1 MGASH
6 GMLDP
11 GNVSIS
17 APYFIAGKSGALTLP
32 AAGSPVATLQNLGRF
47 DTQDP
52 ARAILAVPLRISRVR
67 VLFTPSTLTAPLAL
81 EVFKG
86 LVVTQHTVGG
96 NVRTPTRRKT
106 TGYPAI
112 PATEVNLFV
121 ATTGAISGGSFTPDG
136 DGFLMASGGV
146 ATGFGSAEAIWT
158 PSDLCPLTLEAGEG
172 IEVRTAV
179 QGGGVGNLHVCFDF
193 LRQ

>member
-32 AAGSPVATLQNLGRF
+32 GPGQPVATLQNLGRLVEGAVI
-47 DTQDP
+47 P
-52 ARAILAVPLRISRVR
+52 VPLRISRIR
-67 VLFTPSTLTAPLAL
+67 VLFTPSTLVAPVAL
-81 EVFKG
+81 ELFKG
-86 LVVTQHTVGG
+86 IVVAQHSAGG
-96 NVRTPTRRKT
+96 AARVPTRRKT

-112 PATEVNLFV
+112 LATEVNLFI
-121 ATTGAISGGSFTPDG
+121 ATTGAISGGTFTPDG
-136 DGFLMASGGV
+136 DGLLVASGGV

-172 IEVRTAV
+172 CELRVAV
-179 QGGGVGNLHVCFDF
+179 QGGAVGNLHVCFEF